1 MKLKRIFSICF
12 LFLMLANPALGAVK
26 LDNITVQN
34 GVNEVQKTEAIN
46 EPLTKLLLLS
56 IGIVFFLGLGALLK
70 CGGASFGGIIVGTP
84 RSAASGLMGMC
95 SVILMG
101 VSLVTGISIYM
112 SWM

>member
-1 MKLKRIFSICF
+1 MIRKILCMGF
-12 LFLMLANPALGAVK
+12 LVLMLANPVLGAVK
-26 LDNITVQN
+26 LDNMTVQN
-34 GVNEVQKTEAIN
+34 GVDEVQKTDAIN
-46 EPLTKLLLLS
+46 DQLMKLLLLS

-84 RSAASGLMGMC
+84 HSAASGLMGMC

-101 VSLVTGISIYM
+101 VSLVTGISLYM

>member
-1 MKLKRIFSICF
+1 MFRKILCIGFI
-12 LFLMLANPALGAVK
+12 LLILANPVLGEVK
-26 LDNITVQN
+26 LENFTTQD
-34 GVNEVQKTEAIN
+34 GVNEVKNTEAIN
-46 EPLTKLLLLS
+46 TQLTKLLLLS

-101 VSLVTGISIYM
+101 VCLVTGISIYF

>member
-1 MKLKRIFSICF
+1 
-12 LFLMLANPALGAVK
+12 MLANPVLGAVK
-26 LDNITVQN
+26 LENITTQD

-70 CGGASFGGIIVGTP
+70 CGGASFGGIIIGTP
-84 RSAASGLMGMC
+84 HSAASGLVGMC

-101 VSLVTGISIYM
+101 VSLMTGISIYM
-112 SWM
+112 DWM

>member
-1 MKLKRIFSICF
+1 MIRKILCMGF
-12 LFLMLANPALGAVK
+12 LVLMLANPVLGAVK
-26 LDNITVQN
+26 LDNVTVQN
-34 GVNEVQKTEAIN
+34 GVNEVQKTDAIN
-46 EPLTKLLLLS
+46 TQLTKLLLLS

-84 RSAASGLMGMC
+84 HSAASGLMGMC

-101 VSLVTGISIYM
+101 VSLVTGISLYM

>member
-1 MKLKRIFSICF
+1 MFKKILCIGFI
-12 LFLMLANPALGAVK
+12 LLILANPVLGEVK
-26 LDNITVQN
+26 LENLTVQD
-34 GVNEVQKTEAIN
+34 GVNEVKNTEAIN
-46 EPLTKLLLLS
+46 TQLTKLLLLS

-101 VSLVTGISIYM
+101 VCLVTGISIYF